1 MARRLCRRTPR
12 GRPIPSQQ
20 RAAVLGVILAVWSF
34 ATEPLYGLVTQRRA
48 TWPIG
53 EAVVFAPL
61 ALGLAV
67 VSLRGGRRGLRG
79 VAIASALLAA
89 AEIPAGIFATR
100 DPSLWWKLDP
110 ECGVVWCGLLHTLS
124 HWSHVPLL
132 TGIALA
138 AWSATLER
146 EPARPGR

>member
-1 MARRLCRRTPR
+1 MTARAGTRIVGSP
-12 GRPIPSQQ
+12 
-20 RAAVLGVILAVWSF
+20 RAALLGAILASWSF
-34 ATEPLYGLVTQRRA
+34 ATEPLYGLVTEPRL

-61 ALGLAV
+61 ALGLAA
-67 VSLRGGRRGLRG
+67 VSLRGGRRSLRAVGLT
-79 VAIASALLAA
+79 SALLAV

-110 ECGVVWCGLLHTLS
+110 DCGIVWCGLLHTLS

-132 TGIALA
+132 IGMAFG
-138 AWSATLER
+138 AWRDASTSR
-146 EPARPGR
+146 